1 MVLAACPGGELGSQW
16 LHRSGPCQP
25 QPVPGARAETKE
37 LVSAC
42 QQPAP
47 PSGRP
52 PN

>member
-1 MVLAACPGGELGSQW
+1 MGLAAYPGGELGSRW
-16 LHRSGPCQP
+16 LNHSGPCQP
-25 QPVPGARAETKE
+25 QPVPGERAETKE

-47 PSGRP
+47 PISRP